1 MPLSK
6 PLSDEDLG
14 SAVVPFGEAGDF
26 NNGPTGHTMDKFK
39 SCPSGISLPAA
50 QMPAFLPFEQK
61 LLAAWPADRWRDVR
75 VLVAVSGGP
84 DSVALVRAL
93 DRLRGMGARQLAV
106 AHFNHRLRG
115 RPARADQQF
124 VAKLCQSL
132 GVDCVQGQAE
142 ESGANAPSE
151 SLEEAA
157 RAARYAFLTRT
168 AEQLGTRYVATGHT
182 ADDQAETI
190 LHHILRGTGLRGLA
204 GMRFA
209 RSLSPAVTL
218 VRPALEIA
226 RAEVIEYLSALGQ
239 PFRQDE
245 TNRDPA
251 FLRNRIRLELLPLL
265 AREYSP
271 SIVEALLRL
280 GTLSGDAQRVIDAL
294 GESLLER
301 SLVECD
307 ARRVVIDCRPLR
319 ASDLHVV
326 RETLIA
332 AWRRQGWPQQ
342 SMGWA
347 QWNLL
352 AEMALA
358 DERSDVAA
366 HVLPGAITAR
376 RKGEQLILALSAA
389 VELKS

>member
-1 MPLSK
+1 
-6 PLSDEDLG
+6 
-14 SAVVPFGEAGDF
+14 
-26 NNGPTGHTMDKFK
+26 
-39 SCPSGISLPAA
+39 
-50 QMPAFLPFEQK
+50 MPAFLPFEQK
-61 LLAAWPADRWRDVR
+61 LLAAWPADRWRSVR

-93 DRLRGMGARQLAV
+93 QRLSGSEARHLSA

-115 RPARADQQF
+115 ERAIADQQF
-124 VAKLCQSL
+124 VAELCQSL

-142 ESGANAPSE
+142 ASETNVQGE

-168 AEQLGTRYVATGHT
+168 AEQLGARYVATGHT

-218 VRPALEIA
+218 VRPALEI
-226 RAEVIEYLSALGQ
+226 RRFEVLEYLTALGQ
-239 PFRQDE
+239 PFQQDE

-251 FLRNRIRLELLPLL
+251 LLRNRIRLELLPLL
-265 AREYSP
+265 ARDYSG
-271 SIVEALLRL
+271 SIVESLRRL
-280 GTLSGDAQRVIDAL
+280 GALAGDAQRVIDAL
-294 GESLLER
+294 ADSLLER
-301 SLVECD
+301 SLVERD
-307 ARRVVIDCRPLR
+307 AQNVVIDCRPLR
-319 ASDLHVV
+319 ASDPHVV
-326 RETLIA
+326 REAVIA
-332 AWRRQGWPQQ
+332 IWRRQGWPRQ
-342 SMGWA
+342 SMGQA

-358 DERSDVAA
+358 DQPGDVAA
-366 HVLPGAITAR
+366 QVLPGAITAR
-376 RKGEQLILALSAA
+376 REGERLVLAASRQ
-389 VELKS
+389 SS